1 METPTKLA
9 AARGVY
15 YGWVIVALS
24 WINQAIGHAAWYSF
38 PLFFVALIQQF
49 GWDRGETAFVFSVF
63 LVVGALAGPPVGL
76 LVDRFGPR
84 TVLAMGAAL
93 MAAGLAIC
101 AVLDQLWQFYLAY
114 GVLAGLGM
122 TAIGWIGNNAV
133 VSRWFVRRQG
143 AATGI
148 ASTGVGVGI
157 SFLIPLIQ
165 GVIQQYGWRPAYLA
179 LALGLAMLVPL
190 NVLLQRANPRTIGLE
205 PDGDLPGQ
213 APTTSRTRLVVLD
226 KAWAARTWTLRTA
239 VRTKRFWL
247 LFLGFGAATFAQ
259 QLLIVHQVAFLVDAN
274 RPASALDV
282 ASRFGL
288 MSIFTKV
295 ILGWASDRYGREV
308 TFTVGTV
315 LYILAFPLL
324 GVTARQ
330 PDGAP
335 ILWLYALLVG
345 VGLGT
350 IGPIAPGMAADIFA
364 GPRFGLIFGT
374 IVISTGLCGA
384 LGAWFAGWA
393 FDLTHTY
400 VESFVA
406 AIAAAGLAVVC
417 CWLAAP
423 RKVRRVAAGGGA

>member
-1 METPTKLA
+1 MDSPTKLA

-49 GWDRGETAFVFSVF
+49 GWDRGEAAFVFSVF
-63 LVVGALAGPPVGL
+63 LLVGALAGPPVGL

-84 TVLAMGAAL
+84 TVLATGAAL
-93 MAAGLAIC
+93 MGAGLAIC

-157 SFLIPLIQ
+157 SFLIPRIQ
-165 GVIQQYGWRPAYLA
+165 GVIQEYGWREAYLA
-179 LALGLAMLVPL
+179 LALAMLVVLVPL
-190 NVLLQRANPRTIGLE
+190 NLLLQRANPRGIGLG
-205 PDGDLPGQ
+205 PDGDLPGE
-213 APTTSRTRLVVLD
+213 APAASRTRLIILD
-226 KAWAARTWTLRTA
+226 QAWAA
-239 VRTKRFWL
+239 
-247 LFLGFGAATFAQ
+247 
-259 QLLIVHQVAFLVDAN
+259 
-274 RPASALDV
+274 
-282 ASRFGL
+282 
-288 MSIFTKV
+288 FT
-295 ILGWASDRYGREV
+295 I
-308 TFTVGTV
+308 GTT

-324 GVTARQ
+324 GVTANE

-345 VGLGT
+345 IGLGT
-350 IGPIAPGMAADIFA
+350 IGSIAPKMVADIFA

-406 AIAAAGLAVVC
+406 AIGAAGLAVIC

-423 RKVRRVAAGGGA
+423 RNVRKVVAVG